1 MPLAAIAIVFRQPFF
16 YLFAA
21 IVVYFGIGDSK
32 CSRSDIT
39 ARGVGGTFLD
49 FGIVAAPFM
58 SPSHGRDDD
67 DDDDGSSRVNFD
79 DSRVSLF
86 SRPR

>member
-1 MPLAAIAIVFRQPFF
+1 M
-16 YLFAA
+16 
-21 IVVYFGIGDSK
+21 
-32 CSRSDIT
+32 
-39 ARGVGGTFLD
+39 GGTFLD